1 MSNREQVIQKI
12 QQEKIIAIVR
22 GVGPDQCAKVATAL
36 YAGGIRL
43 MEITYNQKDPAS
55 FQTTADAIQTI
66 GKAYEGR
73 KYVGA
78 GTVTTP
84 ELVEL
89 TAKAQGRFIIS
100 PDVNEAVIARTRELD
115 MVSLPGALTPTE
127 VMTAYRAGADF
138 VKVFPVGSLGVAYVK
153 ALRAPISH
161 VKLMAVGGVNENNV
175 ADFLKAGMVGAGI
188 GGNLVNQAWIDAGAF
203 DKITETARALTEADK
218 NI

>member
-22 GVGPDQCAKVATAL
+22 GVGPDQCAKVANAL

-73 KYVGA
+73 MYVGA

-203 DKITETARALTEADK
+203 DKIT
-218 NI
+218 